1 MDPKIDLEPNGLL
14 VGLKGSHPEEIR
26 MIFARYLIKT
36 KETFLDLS
44 TTQKLNMFVHDSNQ
58 FI

>member
-1 MDPKIDLEPNGLL
+1 MDPKIDLEPHGLL
-14 VGLKGSHPEEIR
+14 VGLKGSRPEEIR